1 MMLGLPVSSL
11 SGLRGIGGIQTCDM
25 VVDGNGNAVDCSS
38 VLNLFNSSCWNPL
51 APCAASGAVDGQ
63 PTTIDCSKSQ
73 LGTVGCTVLEQQGAG
88 AGGTQIPWAWIEM
101 GVVVLGGAL
110 VWSLLK

>member
-1 MMLGLPVSSL
+1 MMLGLPTRSL
-11 SGLRGIGGIQTCDM
+11 AGLRGIQTCDM

-38 VLNLFNSSCWNPL
+38 FLNILNASCWNPL

-73 LGTVGCTVLEQQGAG
+73 LGTVGCAVTEQQASG
-88 AGGTQIPWAWIEM
+88 AGGSSVPWGAIM
-101 GVVVLGGAL
+101 LGIAAVGAL
-110 VWSLLK
+110 LVWDAFK

>member
-1 MMLGLPVSSL
+1 MLGLPSRL
-11 SGLRGIGGIQTCDM
+11 AGLRGLRGIQTCDM

-38 VLNLFNSSCWNPL
+38 VLNIFNSACWNPL
-51 APCAASGAVDGQ
+51 APCAAAGAVDGQ

-88 AGGTQIPWAWIEM
+88 AGGSTIPWAWIEI
-101 GVVVLGGAL
+101 GVVGIAGILL
-110 VWSLLK
+110 WDLLK